1 MNHKKNIII
10 TIIAILSLLTLKPFI
25 NLILWSG
32 FIAVALNP
40 ITNQIEKKIKYRFL
54 SASLVSLGILI
65 ALCLPLII
73 AFNTAINQAQTGIYL
88 LKTLENTNSIIPK
101 VIAQSG
107 HLQPLLEKIWMHYGS
122 NNMNMSLEIFF
133 KTHATEVMKKM
144 TELAS
149 KTITITIKSL
159 IIVALS
165 GIFLWK
171 KEELKKMIQ
180 KIGFL
185 IFQDENQEFLH
196 IIESATIGV
205 GSGVV
210 GTALI
215 LSIIVAIGL
224 KLLGIPNAALIWI
237 ITFFLCLIQIGPSP
251 ILLLSLAYL
260 FWTNHHLAVI
270 GLIVL
275 FGFVTILDS
284 FLRPYLIGKSLKM
297 PISIIFVSI
306 VGGLISFGLLGLFIG
321 PISLALLLYL
331 YEKNKNKE

>member
-1 MNHKKNIII
+1 MNFIKKNTVIII
-10 TIIAILSLLTLKPFI
+10 ILLLSLLTLKPFI
-25 NLILWSG
+25 NIILWSG
-32 FIAVALNP
+32 LIATALNP
-40 ITNQIEKKIKYRFL
+40 MTNKIEKKIKNRFL

-73 AFNTAINQAQTGIYL
+73 GFNAAINQAQTGIYL
-88 LKTLENTNSIIPK
+88 LKTLENTNSIVPK
-101 VIAQSG
+101 IIDQSG
-107 HLQPLLEKIWMHYGS
+107 HLKPLLEKLWLNYG
-122 NNMNMSLEIFF
+122 NNNINLSLELFL
-133 KTHATEVMKKM
+133 KTHATEVIKKI

-149 KTITITIKSL
+149 KTITITIKSF

-171 KEELKKMIQ
+171 KEELNKIIQ
-180 KIGFL
+180 KIGTL
-185 IFQDENQEFLH
+185 IFQNENQKFLE
-196 IIESATIGV
+196 IIKSAIIGV

-224 KLLGIPNAALIWI
+224 KLLGIPNASLIWI

-260 FWTNHHLAVI
+260 FSTNHHLAVI
-270 GLIVL
+270 GLIIL

-297 PISIIFVSI
+297 PISIIFISI

-321 PISLALLLYL
+321 PISLALLIYL
-331 YEKNKNKE
+331 YENKIK